1 MLFAGLF
8 MFRKCVFVV
17 VLLLPLAA
25 HAAERAILVLGD
37 SLSAAHGIDLDA
49 GWVAKLQTRLKRE
62 GYSHPVINAS
72 ISGETTHGGNQR
84 LDALLAQAR
93 PSITIIE
100 LGGNDGLRGLPL
112 ADIEDN
118 LLSMLEK
125 TTAAGSRALLVEMLL
140 PPNYGNEYV
149 EKFVG
154 IYRRLGQRDD
164 VTLAPFILKGVAD
177 NPNLMQDDGIHPKT
191 EAQQTILDNLW
202 PSLRPLLKKTT
213 SPP

>member
-1 MLFAGLF
+1 MLFAGLL

-17 VLLLPLAA
+17 VLLLPSTA
-25 HAAERAILVLGD
+25 HATERAILVLGD
-37 SLSAAHGIDLDA
+37 SLSAAHGIALDA

-62 GYSHPVINAS
+62 GYSHQVINAS
-72 ISGETTHGGNQR
+72 ISGETTHGGNRR
-84 LDALLAQAR
+84 LEALLAQAR
-93 PSITIIE
+93 PSVTIIE

-118 LLSMLEK
+118 LLSMIKK
-125 TTAAGSRALLVEMLL
+125 TAAAGSRPLLVEMLL

-154 IYRRLGQRDD
+154 IYRRLGRRED

-177 NPNLMQDDGIHPKT
+177 NPNLMQDDGIHPTT

-202 PSLRPLLKKTT
+202 PSLRPLLKKT
-213 SPP
+213 PAP

>member
-1 MLFAGLF
+1 

-17 VLLLPLAA
+17 VLLLLLPPTAN
-25 HAAERAILVLGD
+25 AAERAILIIGD

-62 GYSHPVINAS
+62 GYSHQVINAS

-84 LDALLAQAR
+84 LGALLAQAQ

-100 LGGNDGLRGLPL
+100 LGGNDGLRGMPL
-112 ADIEDN
+112 TDIEDN
-118 LLSMLEK
+118 LLSMIEK

-154 IYRRLGQRDD
+154 IYRRLGRRDD

-177 NPNLMQDDGIHPKT
+177 NPNLMQDDGIHPTT
-191 EAQQTILDNLW
+191 EAQKAILDNLW

-213 SPP
+213 PAP